1 MLAEVLSPNYKV
13 RFATNG
19 NDALDIA
26 RSSNPPRLILLD
38 VMMPDMDGY
47 EVCHILKAS
56 KETASIPVIF
66 ITSLTDDQDES
77 KGFEYGAVDY
87 ITKPFNPAI
96 VKARVDTHIT
106 LTLYNTQLE
115 EIIIQRTSVLT
126 SLQKDI
132 VHRLGLAA
140 ECRDYETGQHIKR
153 LSNYCRVICEEL
165 GMSKSE
171 QILMM
176 QASTLHDVGK
186 IGIPDH
192 ILLKP
197 GKLTPAE
204 FEIMKTHT
212 TLGGDLLDG
221 SSLEIIEMS
230 RMIALTHHEKWDGRG
245 YPHGL
250 KGKDIPTEGRVVAVC
265 DVFDAL
271 ISVRPYKK
279 AWSPEEALKELRLCA
294 GTQFDPNIVDLFEAR
309 FPEILGFCTRF
320 AE

>member
-1 MLAEVLSPNYKV
+1 MLAPNYTV

-19 NDALDIA
+19 NDALEIA
-26 RSSNPPRLILLD
+26 RSSHQPQLILLD

-47 EVCHILKAS
+47 EVCRILKS
-56 KETASIPVIF
+56 SRETASIPVIF
-66 ITSLTDDQDES
+66 ITSLSEEQDES
-77 KGFEYGAVDY
+77 RGFEFGAVDY

-96 VKARVDTHIT
+96 VKARVDTHVT
-106 LTLYNTQLE
+106 LHLYNTQLE
-115 EIIIQRTSVLT
+115 EIIAQRTDVLT

-153 LSNYCRVICEEL
+153 LSNYCGVICRHL
-165 GMSKSE
+165 GMGNSE
-171 QILMM
+171 KILMM

-197 GKLTPAE
+197 GKLTETE

-212 TLGGDLLDG
+212 TLGADMLDG
-221 SSLEIIEMS
+221 SSLEIVEMS

-245 YPHGL
+245 YPNGL
-250 KGKDIPTEGRVVAVC
+250 KGKDIPLEGRIVAIG

-271 ISVRPYKK
+271 ISERPYKR
-279 AWSPEEALKELRLCA
+279 AWSPQDAVKELRLCS
-294 GTQFDPNIVDLFEAR
+294 GTHFDPQLVDIFEDR
-309 FPEILGFCTRF
+309 FPEILESCIKF